1 MGVLNKIIMLITAMV
16 MIIIKRFNDQHFSNL
31 HPNIACAFSD
41 SGTRNPMVAGFAEDL
56 DSEDESTT
64 VTAAIANQ
72 IENSNVNYPS
82 KTVGKAVV
90 VSVDLTSSE
99 EEEIVEKSDD
109 EKERNEKEWEK
120 NEDERSTDKE
130 DKESKSNGVKLS
142 KEMPAISSWTGTS
155 IDGFGPGAEGF
166 DDWLNSPGADL
177 KVRIKATVLIGHF
190 VTFIIRVSHNR

>member
-1 MGVLNKIIMLITAMV
+1 MLGKEIGVLNKIIMLITAMV
-16 MIIIKRFNDQHFSNL
+16 MIIIKQFNDQHFSNL

-64 VTAAIANQ
+64 VSTAIANQ
-72 IENSNVNYPS
+72 IEDSIINYPS

-109 EKERNEKEWEK
+109 EKEWEK

-166 DDWLNSPGADL
+166 DDWLNSPDADL
-177 KVRIKATVLIGHF
+177 KVRIKATVLRGHF
-190 VTFIIRVSHNR
+190 VTFVIRVSHNR